1 MTKIE
6 EYPLH
11 NDYSKIF
18 AAIDSLKV
26 IDEQTANKLKDFLSE
41 IKETENRIIP
51 DLKTQA
57 CKKGEQ
63 ALWKS
68 YQSLQEEKLAI
79 LDLAHEWDYMEEMS
93 PNLTKDIKVL
103 VRDTI
108 EELEDHV
115 TIIAETQKAHI
126 DLLEIKNSRQFG
138 VFALIVS
145 LIISYAAVWEFFVR
159 DLIANIS
166 FPNGLSPD
174 LNFVLS
180 IVALCPIFAILIWGW
195 RNRIVDDS

>member
-1 MTKIE
+1 MPKIE

-11 NDYSKIF
+11 NDYNKIF
-18 AAIDSLKV
+18 AVIKDFRAIDG
-26 IDEQTANKLKDFLSE
+26 QTANKVEEFVSK
-41 IKETENRIIP
+41 IKTTENRIIP
-51 DLKTQA
+51 ALKTQA

-68 YQSLQEEKLAI
+68 YQTLQEEKLAI
-79 LDLAHEWDYMEEMS
+79 LDLAHEWDYMEEMT
-93 PNLTKDIKVL
+93 PKLTKEIKVL
-103 VRDTI
+103 VRETL
-108 EELEDHV
+108 EELNDHV
-115 TIIAETQKAHI
+115 TIIGETQKAHI

-138 VFALIVS
+138 VFALVVS
-145 LIISYAAVWEFFVR
+145 FIISYAAVWEFFVR

-180 IVALCPIFAILIWGW
+180 IIALSPVFGILFWGW
-195 RNRIVDDS
+195 RNRIVEDQ